1 MKTMTRWTCAWL
13 VLTASALAQ
22 SATLPMPGPER
33 LPADTWVLVNWHGVA
48 NATQVRN
55 TNPLMK
61 LWSDPQFATARDQ
74 IVGRI
79 TSSMGKDA
87 PAQASRA
94 MLDDVFS
101 VLENPVVFGVAGDPM
116 TAGSDSVHFF
126 AVLTRKGKESA
137 WTRLNSMKPPPNAE
151 ISSYAFRGVQ
161 VSKTVT
167 TTVPKPTVQS
177 DKAAEAPKPR
187 ISYSFQASL
196 GDYELYSDAQTLMES
211 LITRLKD
218 GNGTGDSLL
227 KNAAYQR
234 AQRLRAEGP
243 LLEAFVKI
251 PDLTKIPVP
260 ANQQINLQ
268 ASVRELHPERV
279 QALWFSA
286 GMARDRMRIRGALLA
301 DMTPG
306 SLLDLIGNNV
316 MTFQTLAAAPATES
330 YGAFRIE
337 LPALY
342 AIVLRAVKAGMPP
355 DRGAAA
361 GMMIDSIAVG
371 QTGMRAVDLL
381 SLFTGEI
388 GVAGTGDEQFSTRT
402 LPALLMIPVASGEQ
416 ALAVLRRVASPLFAN
431 EERVY
436 TATVVK
442 IDLPSGAAAGANAK
456 QTRPFFLAVT
466 PNMLLTSSD
475 RAQLEAVLTR
485 NATGTAAPAGS
496 LAADAKFRSVRSGF
510 PAAINGLSYTDIS
523 RVRWETYIKSLH
535 LQMAKARQQLLDQAA
550 RAEQGDGKNPPN
562 PARAVQLRSQA
573 ENAASFEQILVD
585 LLPLAKKYLKTS
597 AGASWKAA
605 DGMFFDSF
613 VN

>member
-1 MKTMTRWTCAWL
+1 MTRWIGAWL
-13 VLTASALAQ
+13 VLTSSVIARSAA
-22 SATLPMPGPER
+22 LPMPGPER

-55 TNPLMK
+55 TNPVMK
-61 LWSDPQFATARDQ
+61 LWNDPQFAAARDQ
-74 IVGRI
+74 IIGRI
-79 TSSMGKDA
+79 TASMGKDTA
-87 PAQASRA
+87 ALAGRA
-94 MLDDVFS
+94 VLDDVFS

-116 TAGSDSVHFF
+116 LAGSDSVHFF
-126 AVLTRKGKESA
+126 GVLNRKGQDAA
-137 WTRLNSMKPPPNAE
+137 WTRLNSRKPPANAE
-151 ISSYAFRGVQ
+151 VSTYSFRGVQ
-161 VSKTVT
+161 IEKTVT
-167 TTVPKPTVQS
+167 TTMPPRPAVEADKPV
-177 DKAAEAPKPR
+177 APSKPR

-196 GDYELYSDAQTLMES
+196 GDHELYSDSQAVMES

-218 GNGTGDSLL
+218 GNAADDSLL
-227 KNAAYQR
+227 KNTAYQR
-234 AQRLRAEGP
+234 AQRFRAEGP
-243 LLEAFVKI
+243 LLEAFVKV

-268 ASVRELHPERV
+268 SSVRELHPERI
-279 QALWFSA
+279 QGLWFSA
-286 GMARDRMRIRGALLA
+286 GMGRDRMLMRGALLA

-316 MTFQTLAAAPATES
+316 TTFQTLAAAPATES
-330 YGAFRIE
+330 YAALRIE

-342 AIVLRAVKAGMPP
+342 ATLLRAVKAGMPP

-361 GMMIDSIAVG
+361 GMMVDSLAIG

-381 SLFTGEI
+381 SLFTGEV
-388 GVAGTGDEQFSTRT
+388 GLVRTGEEQVSALA
-402 LPALLMIPVASGEQ
+402 LPALLVIPVTSGEQ
-416 ALAVLRRVASPLFAN
+416 ALGVLRKVAAPLFAK
-431 EERVY
+431 EEKVG

-442 IDLPSGAAAGANAK
+442 IDTFPPRATGGTDAREA
-456 QTRPFFLAVT
+456 RPLFLAVT
-466 PNMLLTSSD
+466 PNMLLIGSD
-475 RAQLEAVLTR
+475 RAQLDAALLR
-485 NATGTAAPAGS
+485 NATGTPNPAGS

-523 RVRWETYIKSLH
+523 RVRWELYINSLH
-535 LQMAKARQQLLDQAA
+535 QQMAKARQQVLDQAA
-550 RAEQGDGKNPPN
+550 RAEQGDARNPPN
-562 PARAVQLRSQA
+562 PARAAQLRSQA

-585 LLPLAKKYLKTS
+585 LFPLARKYLKTS